1 MRIKRGSHGGVTVHD
16 KLYAVGGGNGALS
29 YDDIECFDPNVG
41 RWIPSTKMLERVRPV
56 LQGALLG
63 CKST

>member
-1 MRIKRGSHGGVTVHD
+1 MRMKRGSHGGVTVHD

-29 YDDIECFDPNVG
+29 YDDMESYDPNVG
-41 RWIPSTKMLERVRPV
+41 RWIPSTKMLERVR
-56 LQGALLG
+56 LIFQGAGLE